1 MEQEKMT
8 KFNKIFPWYAGLSG
22 DLLFWVAIDTLF
34 LTVVKNFNASQIVFL
49 TTVSLITCIALQVPL
64 LKIIKKIGNTN
75 SVRLGSMLLLVS
87 SLLLTFGQN
96 YIVIALGKV
105 IYEIAFTFQN
115 MANAVLKNNLELQ
128 NRNNEYIKVK
138 TKSNTIY
145 ATITMIISFIA
156 SLMFNLN
163 NYLPMFGC
171 IAFCLICFILS
182 FYIVDYSKYNKI
194 KEENKMKS
202 KTKINYNRLIIVLI
216 ISYGL
221 FYPIVNSGQSNGKL
235 FIQQELLLNFDVEK
249 TALIIGA
256 ILCISRIVR
265 VVSNIAFNKIH
276 SKYKEKVGVIL
287 PILLSIS
294 IVLMI
299 LGSFI
304 RNSIMLKFSIMSLGY
319 IIILFIRDP
328 FKVYMQDLALRKVGK
343 EGQQSLL
350 TTMELSRK
358 IGRTIMSL
366 SFTMSL
372 VNNPMITVIA
382 ILFILSIIEILVS
395 IKLYKL
401 VVNGKEVKSEKSS
414 NRNCE
419 QTLC

>member
-145 ATITMIISFIA
+145 ATVTMIISFIA

-401 VVNGKEVKSEKSS
+401 VVNGKKVKSEKSS